1 MMTTGSNSVSYE
13 SHAIP
18 CYQKPGSPFYFI
30 SSVCFGSTGCPKC
43 LVSSVLPLEK
53 SSRTFLPLVDSVD
66 THCALLSGGRYEEN
80 FDTFHVF
87 SHYFSMMPCVMFPIT
102 QCINNTSLSNV
113 LK

>member
-1 MMTTGSNSVSYE
+1 MRVMLFPVTKSLEAPSN
-13 SHAIP
+13 
-18 CYQKPGSPFYFI
+18 FI

-53 SSRTFLPLVDSVD
+53 SSRTLLPLVDSVD

-87 SHYFSMMPCVMFPIT
+87 FLFHIISA
-102 QCINNTSLSNV
+102 
-113 LK
+113 